1 MLVVAFGPP
10 ARSDLGDR
18 LRRRSLGE
26 MQRERAQYIWACERA
41 AEACGET
48 GDAVRDGGGG
58 EAGAAGLADALTGGH
73 ATERFG
79 MRAAERD
86 ATRLQAGAG
95 ATRAHGA
102 IGRARPRSSGV
113 R

>member
-1 MLVVAFGPP
+1 VVVSGCGENQRPRQIDGAAGDGVADEWERQRDHLVAFDAVAIEDRGFVGLAVPMLVVASGRL

-48 GDAVRDGGGG
+48 GDA
-58 EAGAAGLADALTGGH
+58 AAA
-73 ATERFG
+73 
-79 MRAAERD
+79 
-86 ATRLQAGAG
+86 
-95 ATRAHGA
+95 
-102 IGRARPRSSGV
+102 P
-113 R
+113 